1 MKKTAISSA
10 IKDVFSINTQGDA
23 AFLKHTNYQWEDLT
37 TLMID
42 LGGSVLE
49 FMGQVHSIL
58 ANKDIMENLGD
69 GKPRFDKLV
78 ALFHSDLDE
87 FSKKVKSLREEHESR
102 TGRIESLNDYN
113 TYNRISI
120 NYHALFN
127 ELTTLLTPTLSDLM
141 LTVHELVTKQSAEE
155 ALKEGFQQ
163 TKEQTE
169 KQPQEV

>member
-49 FMGQVHSIL
+49 FMGRVHSIL

-87 FSKKVKSLREEHESR
+87 FSKKVKTLREEHENR
-102 TGRIESLNDYN
+102 TGRIDNLTDYN

-141 LTVHELVTKQSAEE
+141 LTVHEIVTKQSAEE
-155 ALKEGFQQ
+155 ALKEGFQ
-163 TKEQTE
+163 KSLE
-169 KQPQEV
+169 KTQETTQGV